1 MSDLY
6 RGYDAGLLDASTA
19 DRAQGRQARDD
30 FFRGVKFSPFD
41 LLGAPVDLVNMGLQ
55 GIDTMFGRRNV
66 LGSERPLL
74 GADDLINRYADF
86 VEYMG
91 YDYGRP
97 TNSPGEI
104 AGRITGGILA
114 PTGGAAAF
122 GRGVDLLEAGGRAY
136 AAGAPAR
143 VAERARTT
151 TLGSGID
158 PTAPIDDMIVAR
170 QGGVA
175 RSEDVFSEVAD
186 FPSLSKSEEQLVAA
200 SSAPPEE
207 VAGLGRVVTEP
218 IDPENMAASRARFN
232 ELQEMTSGYEQERA
246 KARIV
251 KLDDGTDAIQY
262 MEPPAT
268 VQTVSIGDLKATQP
282 GILTGGDAALTEGP
296 PLVVKK
302 GGELFVRDGHHRLA
316 RMIEAGADTADV
328 RVVDLDAGGLLG
340 VETASD
346 AAVESMPLFQQ
357 IGKRP
362 MSRAMPPAEQAL
374 YEAGAAMQLPRE
386 SGEGLLLPQRAYDLG
401 AAQARVIDE
410 GLAIDPGFQ
419 NIAAPF
425 IPAEQ
430 TGTIFRDLGT
440 VADSP
445 VISLQ
450 DLIGDTAKLMP
461 GDMTM
466 AGQEITH
473 VMGVKLQNPVRMQGG
488 KDFPAEELS
497 RELGLV
503 WASDPAVISGYAK
516 QARDNP
522 GLLGI
527 YSAMG
532 ARSGDFSHHVADV
545 VVDMTKQADWIP
557 KSEIKRFD
565 DEVRKFKVTT
575 ERADGTKVTTQPF
588 DDFPGILSDEVE
600 SYLYSPGKGTAR
612 KAIADIMEKSSY
624 RKKGFPDLSVIRTVV
639 ASPEMRYRVND
650 PSAMMAPTG
659 GRIVRFD
666 ADPMTPMGGEGNIP
680 VFHKTYRQGI
690 SGEDL
695 GGLEMPVP
703 RSLIF
708 PEFFASRRAA
718 DRAMSSDR
726 RSAEIS
732 NVLQTI
738 TPEIADD
745 VDRFQEM
752 YRRGLLGDVF

>member
-1 MSDLY
+1 MNPED
-6 RGYDAGLLDASTA
+6 DFLLGPTGTPSTA
-19 DRAQGRQARDD
+19 GD
-30 FFRGVKFSPFD
+30 FASDFARGVKFSPFD

-55 GIDTMFGRRNV
+55 GIDTLFGRRNV
-66 LGSERPLL
+66 LGSERPFL
-74 GADDLINRYADF
+74 GSDDLINRYADF
-86 VEYMG
+86 VDYLG

-104 AGRITGGILA
+104 AGRVTGGILA
-114 PTGGAAAF
+114 PTGGAATF
-122 GRGVDLLEAGGRAY
+122 GKTVDLIEAGADAY

-158 PTAPIDDMIVAR
+158 PTALIDDMIVAR
-170 QGGVA
+170 QGGV
-175 RSEDVFSEVAD
+175 
-186 FPSLSKSEEQLVAA
+186 
-200 SSAPPEE
+200 
-207 VAGLGRVVTEP
+207 
-218 IDPENMAASRARFN
+218 
-232 ELQEMTSGYEQERA
+232 
-246 KARIV
+246 
-251 KLDDGTDAIQY
+251 DD
-262 MEPPAT
+262 
-268 VQTVSIGDLKATQP
+268 
-282 GILTGGDAALTEGP
+282 
-296 PLVVKK
+296 
-302 GGELFVRDGHHRLA
+302 
-316 RMIEAGADTADV
+316 
-328 RVVDLDAGGLLG
+328 
-340 VETASD
+340 
-346 AAVESMPLFQQ
+346 AVESMPLFQQ
-357 IGKRP
+357 IAKRP

-425 IPAEQ
+425 IPAEE
-430 TGTIFRDLGT
+430 TGTVIRDLGT

-450 DLIGDTAKLMP
+450 DLIGQTAKLMP

-503 WASDPAVISGYAK
+503 WASDPAVISGYAR
-516 QARDNP
+516 QARENP

-588 DDFPGILSDEVE
+588 EDFPGILSDEVE

-666 ADPMTPMGGEGNIP
+666 ADPMTPMGGVGNIP
-680 VFHKTYRQGI
+680 LFHKTYRQGI

-718 DRAMSSDR
+718 GKAMSSDR